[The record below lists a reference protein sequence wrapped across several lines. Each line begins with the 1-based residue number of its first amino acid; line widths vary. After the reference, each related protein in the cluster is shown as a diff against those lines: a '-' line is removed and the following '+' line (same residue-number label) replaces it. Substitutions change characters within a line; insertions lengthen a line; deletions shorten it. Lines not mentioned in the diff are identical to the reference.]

1 MADYTGEQFA
11 LTNTLLL
18 QGDSTRPGEKFTS
31 GGGST
36 PVTATYAQR
45 VFSSGL
51 GVWCY
56 YVGAINATPVSG
68 DTTPN
73 WTGSITAWQVL
84 GRVT

>member
-1 MADYTGEQFA
+1 MADFSGERFTVTDV
-11 LTNTLLL
+11 LFTSP
-18 QGDSTRPGEKFTS
+18 DSTRPGEKFTS

-36 PVTATYAQR
+36 PVTETYAQR

-56 YVGAINATPVSG
+56 YTGAIDATPASG